1 LDNVKS
7 VLIIDD
13 DSDDVFLIE
22 DRLGQM
28 LPGECHF
35 VTCSEKQEAIDLLKE
50 RTFDLCILDYRLA
63 GYEGL
68 EILDAVANAELATP
82 IIMLTGQNDDEVAK
96 RAIKSGAQDFVMKS
110 SIDEDVFEK
119 SVRYAISRKELEY
132 ARAMSQR
139 SAAENTAKDKFIAHL
154 SHELRTPLTSILGYT
169 SILLEN
175 DKTIPFQNEL
185 KIISDNG
192 KHLLSLLND
201 VLDLSKIAADKF
213 ELREKPTN
221 LQELLIEVNS
231 LLNVSAID
239 KGLALAFYSQTKLPE
254 RISVDDLRF
263 KQVLVNLVGNAIK
276 FTDDGSVSVN
286 ISLVTAGADKQL
298 KFQIVDTGI
307 GMANQQ
313 INSIFVPF
321 KQIEDVYN
329 RKAGGAGLGLSITAE
344 IIKQME
350 GKLEVKSELGTGSTF
365 TLSIPCKLLGD
376 SLIDY
381 DFDIAYER
389 EIETNIPKLT
399 GRALVVDDVFEIR
412 KLAGY
417 FVKKTGVKVEFASN
431 GEQALLKV
439 AQAQNNN
446 TPFDVIFMDLHMP
459 VLTGEE
465 TIQALRKEGN
475 TVNVVAMTAAINK
488 GLYSDLTQLGFDAL
502 IGKPIDKLEIWKILE
517 NNLSKR
523 ESVNTGQARRNAQT
537 RPLIHLVE
545 DDIDSAHVMKMMLEQ
560 LNYRVVHS
568 SNAEQAIATANE
580 GVKDEDSIALHLLDL
595 GLPDLKG
602 DAFVSA
608 FFDCPISGK
617 VTILSGSQ
625 PDSAMLERFPIVDHL
640 IKPVSKDML
649 CEWLK
654 KNCDPFVPDA

>member
-1 LDNVKS
+1 MDNVKS

-22 DRLGQM
+22 DRLCQM

-35 VTCSEKQEAIDLLKE
+35 VSCSEKQEAIDFLKE

-119 SVRYAISRKELEY
+119 SVRYAVSRKELEF
-132 ARAMSQR
+132 ARALSQR
-139 SAAENTAKDKFIAHL
+139 NAAENTAKDKFIAHL

-175 DKTIPFQNEL
+175 DKTLPFQNEL
-185 KIISDNG
+185 KVISNNG
-192 KHLLSLLND
+192 KHLLNLLND

-231 LLNVSAID
+231 LLTVSAID
-239 KGLALAFYSQTKLPE
+239 KGLDLAFHSQTKLPE
-254 RISVDDLRF
+254 NINLDDLRF
-263 KQVLVNLVGNAIK
+263 KQILVNLIGNAIK
-276 FTDDGSVSVN
+276 FTDVGGVSVN
-286 ISLVTAGADKQL
+286 ISLITVNTKNTL

-307 GMANQQ
+307 GMAEQQ

-344 IIKQME
+344 IVKQMG
-350 GKLEVKSELGTGSTF
+350 GKLEVKSEIGNGSIF
-365 TLSIPCKLLGD
+365 TLSVPCKLLGD

-381 DFDIAYER
+381 DFNVDYKR
-389 EIETNIPKLT
+389 EIETNLPKLT

-412 KLAGY
+412 ELAGY

-439 AQAQNNN
+439 AQAQHKN

-465 TIQALRKEGN
+465 TIQILRREGN
-475 TVNVVAMTAAINK
+475 TVNVVAMTAALNK
-488 GLYSDLTQLGFDAL
+488 GLYNDLTQLGFDAL
-502 IGKPIDKLEIWKILE
+502 IAKPIDKLEIWKVLE
-517 NNLSKR
+517 NTLSQTVSLNK
-523 ESVNTGQARRNAQT
+523 EQTLDNAQT
-537 RPLIHLVE
+537 KPLIHLVE
-545 DDIDSAHVMKMMLEQ
+545 DDIDSANIMQMMLEQ
-560 LNYRVVHS
+560 LNYRVLHS
-568 SNAEQAIATANE
+568 STAKQAIANANA
-580 GVKDEDSIALHLLDL
+580 KTSDTIALHLLDL

-602 DAFVSA
+602 EAFISA
-608 FFDCPISGK
+608 FFDKQIAGK
-617 VTILSGSQ
+617 VSILSGSQ
-625 PDSAMLERFPIVDHL
+625 PDSTLLERFPIVDHL

-654 KNCDPFVPDA
+654 KQL

>member
-22 DRLGQM
+22 DRLCQM

-35 VTCSEKQEAIDLLKE
+35 VSCSEKQEAIDFLKE

-96 RAIKSGAQDFVMKS
+96 RAIRSGAQDFVMKS

-119 SVRYAISRKELEY
+119 SVRYAVSRKELEF

-139 SAAENTAKDKFIAHL
+139 NAAENTAKDKFIAHL

-185 KIISDNG
+185 KVISNNG
-192 KHLLSLLND
+192 KHLLNLLND

-231 LLNVSAID
+231 LLTVSAID
-239 KGLALAFYSQTKLPE
+239 KGLALAFHSQTKLPE
-254 RISVDDLRF
+254 NISLDDLRF
-263 KQVLVNLVGNAIK
+263 KQILVNLIGNAIK
-276 FTDDGSVSVN
+276 FTDVGGVSVN
-286 ISLVTAGADKQL
+286 ISLITVDTENTL

-307 GMANQQ
+307 GMAEQQ

-344 IIKQME
+344 IVKQMG
-350 GKLEVKSELGTGSTF
+350 GKLEVKSEIGNGSIF
-365 TLSIPCKLLGD
+365 TLSVPCKLLGD

-381 DFDIAYER
+381 DFNADYKR
-389 EIETNIPKLT
+389 EIETNLPKLT

-412 KLAGY
+412 ELAGY

-431 GEQALLKV
+431 GEQALLKLAH
-439 AQAQNNN
+439 AQRENI
-446 TPFDVIFMDLHMP
+446 PFDVIFMDLHMP

-465 TIQALRKEGN
+465 TVQILRKEGN
-475 TVNVVAMTAAINK
+475 KVKVVAMTAALNK

-502 IGKPIDKLEIWKILE
+502 IAKPIDKLEIWKVLE
-517 NNLSKR
+517 NTFSQTVAQNK
-523 ESVNTGQARRNAQT
+523 GQAVHNAQT
-537 RPLIHLVE
+537 KPLIHLVE
-545 DDIDSAHVMKMMLEQ
+545 DDIDSANIMKMMLEQ
-560 LNYRVVHS
+560 LDYRVLHS
-568 SNAEQAIATANE
+568 STAKQAIANADAKNGDT
-580 GVKDEDSIALHLLDL
+580 IALHLLDL

-602 DAFVSA
+602 EAFIRA
-608 FFDCPISGK
+608 FFDKRIAGK
-617 VTILSGSQ
+617 VSILSGSQ
-625 PDSAMLERFPIVDHL
+625 PDSALLKRFPIVDHL

-649 CEWLK
+649 CEWLQ
-654 KNCDPFVPDA
+654 KNCDPSDFAS

>member
-1 LDNVKS
+1 MENVRS

-22 DRLGQM
+22 DRLCQM

-35 VTCSEKQEAIDLLKE
+35 VSCSEKQEAIDLLKE

-119 SVRYAISRKELEY
+119 SVRYAVSRKELEF

-139 SAAENTAKDKFIAHL
+139 NAAENTAKDKFIAHL

-185 KIISDNG
+185 KVISNNG
-192 KHLLSLLND
+192 KHLLNLLND

-231 LLNVSAID
+231 LLTVSAID
-239 KGLALAFYSQTKLPE
+239 KGLALAFHSQTKLPE
-254 RISVDDLRF
+254 NISLDDLRF
-263 KQVLVNLVGNAIK
+263 KQILVNLIGNAIK
-276 FTDDGSVSVN
+276 FTDVGGVSVN
-286 ISLVTAGADKQL
+286 ISLMTVDTENIL

-307 GMANQQ
+307 GMAEQQ

-344 IIKQME
+344 IVKQMG
-350 GKLEVKSELGTGSTF
+350 GKLEVKSEIGNGSIF
-365 TLSIPCKLLGD
+365 TLSVPCKLLSD

-381 DFDIAYER
+381 DFDVNYKR
-389 EIETNIPKLT
+389 EIETNLPKLT

-412 KLAGY
+412 ELAGY

-439 AQAQNNN
+439 AQAQRENS
-446 TPFDVIFMDLHMP
+446 PFDVIFMDLHMP

-465 TIQALRKEGN
+465 TVQILRKEGN
-475 TVNVVAMTAAINK
+475 KVNVVAMTAALNK
-488 GLYSDLTQLGFDAL
+488 GLYKDLTQLGFDAL
-502 IGKPIDKLEIWKILE
+502 IAKPIDKLEIWKVLE
-517 NNLSKR
+517 NTFSQTVAQNK
-523 ESVNTGQARRNAQT
+523 GQALHKAQT
-537 RPLIHLVE
+537 KPLIHLVE
-545 DDIDSAHVMKMMLEQ
+545 DDIDSANIMQMMLEQ
-560 LNYRVVHS
+560 LDYRVLHS
-568 SNAEQAIATANE
+568 STAKQAIANADAKSGDT
-580 GVKDEDSIALHLLDL
+580 IALHLLDL

-602 DAFVSA
+602 EAFISA
-608 FFDCPISGK
+608 FFDKQITGK
-617 VTILSGSQ
+617 VSILSGSQ
-625 PDSAMLERFPIVDHL
+625 PDSALLERFPIVDHL

-649 CEWLK
+649 CEWLQ
-654 KNCDPFVPDA
+654 KNCDPSDFVS

>member
-22 DRLGQM
+22 DRLCQM

-35 VTCSEKQEAIDLLKE
+35 VSCSEKQEAIDFLKE

-96 RAIKSGAQDFVMKS
+96 RAIRSGAQDFVMKS

-119 SVRYAISRKELEY
+119 SVRYAVSRKELEF

-139 SAAENTAKDKFIAHL
+139 NAAENTAKDKFIAHL

-185 KIISDNG
+185 KVISNNG
-192 KHLLSLLND
+192 KHLLNLLND

-231 LLNVSAID
+231 LLTVSAID
-239 KGLALAFYSQTKLPE
+239 KGLALAFHSQTKLPE
-254 RISVDDLRF
+254 NISLDDLRF
-263 KQVLVNLVGNAIK
+263 KQILVNLIGNAIK
-276 FTDDGSVSVN
+276 FTDVGGVSVN
-286 ISLVTAGADKQL
+286 ISLITVDTENTL

-307 GMANQQ
+307 GMAEQQ

-344 IIKQME
+344 IVKQMG
-350 GKLEVKSELGTGSTF
+350 GKLEVKSEIGNGSIF
-365 TLSIPCKLLGD
+365 TLSVPCKLLGD

-381 DFDIAYER
+381 DFNADYKR
-389 EIETNIPKLT
+389 EIETNLPKLT

-412 KLAGY
+412 ELAGY
-417 FVKKTGVKVEFASN
+417 FVKKTGVRVEFASN
-431 GEQALLKV
+431 GEQALLKLAH
-439 AQAQNNN
+439 AQRENI
-446 TPFDVIFMDLHMP
+446 PFDVIFMDLHMP

-465 TIQALRKEGN
+465 TVQILRKEGN
-475 TVNVVAMTAAINK
+475 KVKVVAMTAALNK

-502 IGKPIDKLEIWKILE
+502 IAKPIDKLEIWKVLE
-517 NNLSKR
+517 NTFSQTVAQNK
-523 ESVNTGQARRNAQT
+523 GQAVHNAQT
-537 RPLIHLVE
+537 KPLIHLVE
-545 DDIDSAHVMKMMLEQ
+545 DDIDSANIMKMMLEQ
-560 LNYRVVHS
+560 LDYRVLHS
-568 SNAEQAIATANE
+568 STAKQAIANADAKNGDT
-580 GVKDEDSIALHLLDL
+580 IALHLLDL

-602 DAFVSA
+602 EAFIRA
-608 FFDCPISGK
+608 FFDKRIAGK
-617 VTILSGSQ
+617 VSILSGSQ
-625 PDSAMLERFPIVDHL
+625 PDSALLKRFPIVDHL

-649 CEWLK
+649 CEWLQ
-654 KNCDPFVPDA
+654 KNCDPSDFAS

>member
-1 LDNVKS
+1 MDNVKS

-22 DRLGQM
+22 DRLCQM

-35 VTCSEKQEAIDLLKE
+35 VSCSEKQEAIDFLKE

-96 RAIKSGAQDFVMKS
+96 RAIKGGAQDFVMKS

-119 SVRYAISRKELEY
+119 SVRYAVSRKELEF

-139 SAAENTAKDKFIAHL
+139 NAAENTAKDKFIAHL

-175 DKTIPFQNEL
+175 DKTLPFQNEL
-185 KIISDNG
+185 KVISNNG
-192 KHLLSLLND
+192 KHLLNLLND

-231 LLNVSAID
+231 LLTVSAID
-239 KGLALAFYSQTKLPE
+239 KGLALAFHSQTKLPKS
-254 RISVDDLRF
+254 ITLDDLRF
-263 KQVLVNLVGNAIK
+263 KQVLVNIIGNAIK
-276 FTDDGSVSVN
+276 FTDAGGVSVH
-286 ISLVTAGADKQL
+286 ISLINVNAKHTL
-298 KFQIVDTGI
+298 EFRVVDTGI
-307 GMANQQ
+307 GMAEQQ
-313 INSIFVPF
+313 IDCIFVPF

-344 IIKQME
+344 IVKQMG
-350 GKLEVKSELGTGSTF
+350 GKLEVKSELGTGSIF
-365 TLSIPCKLLGD
+365 TLSVPCKLLGD
-376 SLIDY
+376 TLIEY
-381 DFDIAYER
+381 DFDINYKR
-389 EIETNIPKLT
+389 EIETNLPKLT

-412 KLAGY
+412 ELAGY

-439 AQAQNNN
+439 AQAQHNN

-465 TIQALRKEGN
+465 TIQILRKEGN
-475 TVNVVAMTAAINK
+475 MVNVVAMTAALNK
-488 GLYSDLTQLGFDAL
+488 GLYNDLTQLGFDAL
-502 IGKPIDKLEIWKILE
+502 IAKPIDKLEIWKVLE
-517 NNLSKR
+517 KTFSQTVAQNK
-523 ESVNTGQARRNAQT
+523 GQALHKVQT
-537 RPLIHLVE
+537 KPLIHLVE
-545 DDIDSAHVMKMMLEQ
+545 DDMDSANIMQMMLEQ
-560 LNYRVVHS
+560 LNYRVLHS
-568 SNAEQAIATANE
+568 STAKQAIANANTKS
-580 GVKDEDSIALHLLDL
+580 GDTIALHLLDL

-602 DAFVSA
+602 EAFISA
-608 FFDCPISGK
+608 FFDKQIAGK
-617 VTILSGSQ
+617 VSILSGSQ
-625 PDSAMLERFPIVDHL
+625 PDSALLERFPIVDHL

-649 CEWLK
+649 REWLA
-654 KNCDPFVPDA
+654 KNCDPSDFAS

>member
-1 LDNVKS
+1 MDNVKS

-22 DRLGQM
+22 DRLTQM

-35 VTCSEKQEAIDLLKE
+35 VTCSEKQEAIDFLKE

-132 ARAMSQR
+132 ARALSQR
-139 SAAENTAKDKFIAHL
+139 NAAENTAKDKFIAHL

-185 KIISDNG
+185 KIISNNG

-221 LQELLIEVNS
+221 LQELLVEVNS

-239 KGLALAFYSQTKLPE
+239 KGLALAFHSQTKLPE

-263 KQVLVNLVGNAIK
+263 KQVLVNLISNAIK
-276 FTDDGSVSVN
+276 FTDVGGVSVN
-286 ISLVTAGADKQL
+286 ISLTTTGAENKL
-298 KFQIVDTGI
+298 NFEIVDTGI
-307 GMANQQ
+307 GMASQQ

-344 IIKQME
+344 IIKQMN
-350 GKLEVKSELGTGSTF
+350 GKLEVNSELGTGSTF
-365 TLSIPCKLLGD
+365 TLSIPCKLLDD

-381 DFDIAYER
+381 DFDIDYVR
-389 EIETNIPKLT
+389 EIETNTPKLT

-431 GEQALLKV
+431 GEQALLKI
-439 AQAQNNN
+439 AQAEHNNA
-446 TPFDVIFMDLHMP
+446 PFDVIFMDLHMP

-465 TIQALRKEGN
+465 TIQALRNDGN

-517 NNLSKR
+517 TSFSQK
-523 ESVNTGQARRNAQT
+523 ESVNAVQSSSDASNI
-537 RPLIHLVE
+537 PLIHLVE
-545 DDIDSAHVMKMMLEQ
+545 DDMDSAQIMQMMLEQ
-560 LNYRVVHS
+560 LKYRVVHS
-568 SNAEQAIATANE
+568 STAEQAIATAHRCAQHGNA
-580 GVKDEDSIALHLLDL
+580 IALHLLDL

-602 DAFVSA
+602 EAFINA
-608 FFDCPISGK
+608 FFEYPISGK
-617 VTILSGSQ
+617 VSILSGSQ

-654 KNCDPFVPDA
+654 KNCDPSVPGA

>member
-22 DRLGQM
+22 DRLCQM

-35 VTCSEKQEAIDLLKE
+35 VSCSEKQEAIDFLKE
-50 RTFDLCILDYRLA
+50 RTFDLCILDYSLA

-110 SIDEDVFEK
+110 SIDKDVFEK
-119 SVRYAISRKELEY
+119 SVRYAVSRKELEF

-139 SAAENTAKDKFIAHL
+139 NAAENTAKDKFIAHL

-185 KIISDNG
+185 KVISNNG
-192 KHLLSLLND
+192 KHLLNLLND

-231 LLNVSAID
+231 LLTVSAID
-239 KGLALAFYSQTKLPE
+239 KGLALAFHSQTKLPE
-254 RISVDDLRF
+254 NINLDDLRF
-263 KQVLVNLVGNAIK
+263 KQVLVNLIGNAIK
-276 FTDDGSVSVN
+276 FTDVGGVSVN
-286 ISLVTAGADKQL
+286 ISLITSDTENTL

-307 GMANQQ
+307 GMAEQQ

-344 IIKQME
+344 IVKQMG
-350 GKLEVKSELGTGSTF
+350 GKLEVKSEIGNGSIF
-365 TLSIPCKLLGD
+365 TLNVPCKLLDD

-381 DFDIAYER
+381 DFDVNYKR
-389 EIETNIPKLT
+389 EIETNLPKLT

-412 KLAGY
+412 ELAGY

-431 GEQALLKV
+431 GEQALIKV
-439 AQAQNNN
+439 AQAQRENS
-446 TPFDVIFMDLHMP
+446 PFDVIFMDLHMP

-465 TIQALRKEGN
+465 TIQILRKEGN
-475 TVNVVAMTAAINK
+475 KVNVVAMTAALNK
-488 GLYSDLTQLGFDAL
+488 GLYKDLTQLGFDAL
-502 IGKPIDKLEIWKILE
+502 IAKPIDKLEIWKVLE
-517 NNLSKR
+517 NTFSQTVSQNK
-523 ESVNTGQARRNAQT
+523 GQALRKTQT
-537 RPLIHLVE
+537 KPLIHLVE
-545 DDIDSAHVMKMMLEQ
+545 DDIDSANIMQMMLEQ
-560 LNYRVVHS
+560 LDYRVLHS
-568 SNAEQAIATANE
+568 STAKQAIANATAKS
-580 GVKDEDSIALHLLDL
+580 GDMIALHLLDL

-602 DAFVSA
+602 EAFISA
-608 FFDCPISGK
+608 FFDKQIAGK
-617 VTILSGSQ
+617 VSILSGSQ
-625 PDSAMLERFPIVDHL
+625 PNSALLERFPIVDHL

-654 KNCDPFVPDA
+654 KQL